1 MARYRPIDT
10 QPKFLPVD
18 LARQLLPGTFE
29 HAVHHLLEHAIDL
42 SVFDARFC
50 NDATGAPAY
59 PPAML
64 LQVVLAAYAHGVVS
78 SRGIERLCRE
88 HVTFIALCGD
98 QPPHFTT
105 IAEFVSTSGDE
116 IARVFAAVVA
126 ICDRQGLIGREMFA
140 IDGVKLPSNASKRKS
155 GTRAEFERHATKLE
169 ATAHTI
175 LARHRAADG
184 LPAEPPL
191 AEKDRR
197 RVERLTQDAVEIRA
211 WLLRHPEDRRGSK
224 GTVRQ
229 SNRTDHESAKM
240 ATGKGVIQGYTGA
253 AAVDAHHQII
263 VEAQAHGTGSEQELL
278 LPMVDA
284 MRQRAMLAADSL
296 LTADAGY
303 HSEANLQALAAR
315 DVEAL
320 IADAEMRQRDERFA
334 TQERHRAKPEPL
346 HDKSRPVEPPGTP
359 RLFQPN
365 DFQYDPVA
373 RTCVCPA
380 GKSLYRKGKNLVVGN
395 LIGEQFR
402 GAKCDCVPCPL
413 RARCLRHPER
423 TATRQVMFFTG
434 RVARPRKRSP
444 PETHTA
450 RMKARI
456 DTPEGRAR
464 YAARFGVVEP
474 VFGNLC
480 YNKGLRRFTLRG
492 QAKVDAQWKL
502 FCLVHNIEKL
512 ARLRYAA

>member
-29 HAVHHLLEHAIDL
+29 HAVHHLLEDAIDL
-42 SVFDARFC
+42 SVFDARFR

-64 LQVVLAAYAHGVVS
+64 LKVVLAAYAHGVVS

-88 HVTFIALCGD
+88 QVTFIALCGD

-105 IAEFVSTSGDE
+105 IAEFVSTSGNA

-140 IDGVKLPSNASKRKS
+140 IDGVKLPSNASKRRS
-155 GTRAEFERHATKLE
+155 GTRAEFERHAAKLE
-169 ATAHTI
+169 GTAHTI

-197 RVERLTQDAVEIRA
+197 RVERLTKDAAEIRA
-211 WLLRHPEDRRGSK
+211 WLRSHPEDRRGPK
-224 GTVRQ
+224 GTIRQ
-229 SNRTDHESAKM
+229 SNRTDNESAKM
-240 ATGKGVIQGYTGA
+240 ATGKGVIQGYTGV
-253 AAVDAHHQII
+253 AAVDAQHQII
-263 VEAQAHGTGSEQELL
+263 VEAQAYGTGSEQETL

-284 MRQRAMLAADSL
+284 MRQQEL
-296 LTADAGY
+296 LTEQSVVTADAGY
-303 HSEANLQALAAR
+303 HSEANLQALAER
-315 DVEAL
+315 QVEAF
-320 IADAEMRQRDERFA
+320 IADHAMRRRDERFT
-334 TQERHRAKPEPL
+334 TQPRHRAKPDPL
-346 HDKSRPVEPPGTP
+346 YDKSRPAEPSAAP
-359 RLFQPN
+359 RRFEPS
-365 DFQYDPVA
+365 DFRYDPVA
-373 RTCVCPA
+373 RTCTCPA
-380 GKSLYRKGKNLVVGN
+380 GRSLYRTGKNLVVGN
-395 LIGEQFR
+395 LIGEKFR
-402 GAKCDCVPCPL
+402 GAKRDCVPCPL
-413 RARCLRHPER
+413 RARCLRHPEK
-423 TATRQVMFFTG
+423 TPTRQVMFFTG
-434 RVARPRKRSP
+434 RVARPKKRTLRG
-444 PETHTA
+444 THTA
-450 RMKARI
+450 RMKTRI
-456 DTPEGRAR
+456 DTPEGRAL

-480 YNKGLRRFTLRG
+480 YNKRLTRFTLRRR
-492 QAKVDAQWKL
+492 AKVDAQWKL

-512 ARLRYAA
+512 ARLSYAA